1 MEKLLFSWGLPP
13 AMVKAGP
20 EEVGREWGSR
30 GAEQDPLATPPLW
43 PRPLSF
49 LATPLLS
56 QVLPRPCSLEPPPTG
71 PAQFRL
77 CPGAKR
83 FCSGLRPHSLR
94 TDSDP
99 MSLGEPLLLTMWD
112 PL

>member
-30 GAEQDPLATPPLW
+30 GGAEQDPLATPPLW
-43 PRPLSF
+43 PRPLGL

-56 QVLPRPCSLEPPPTG
+56 QVLPRPCSLETHSDRTCSAPP
-71 PAQFRL
+71 L
-77 CPGAKR
+77 PG
-83 FCSGLRPHSLR
+83 SQEIL
-94 TDSDP
+94 
-99 MSLGEPLLLTMWD
+99 
-112 PL
+112 